1 MMRYSK
7 EIVNQI
13 KIIDEVLY
21 SLNLPSILK
30 NEYLVTDAINCEN
43 YLKLH
48 YNKPNNIFFSIVLNS
63 FGVQIDI
70 DEAKEILDLSLSSSK
85 EEKNF
90 KEFIKILFTSFI
102 RIKKYGKYYIKIT
115 FFNQKRECIKT
126 IRYIEINS
134 FSLNFKATL
143 KEYPPLYLSW

>member
-30 NEYLVTDAINCEN
+30 NKYFVTDTISCED

-48 YNKPNNIFFSIVLNS
+48 YNKPNNIFFSIILNS

-70 DEAKEILDLSLSSSK
+70 DEAKEILDLSLSSPK
-85 EEKNF
+85 EEKYF
-90 KEFIKILFTSFI
+90 KEFVKILFTSFI
-102 RIKKYGKYYIKIT
+102 RIKKYGKYYIKIS
-115 FFNQKRECIKT
+115 FFNQKREYVKT

>member
-1 MMRYSK
+1 MRYSK

-13 KIIDEVLY
+13 KIIDEV
-21 SLNLPSILK
+21 
-30 NEYLVTDAINCEN
+30 
-43 YLKLH
+43 
-48 YNKPNNIFFSIVLNS
+48 
-63 FGVQIDI
+63 
-70 DEAKEILDLSLSSSK
+70 LSSSK

-126 IRYIEINS
+126 IRYTEINS

>member
-1 MMRYSK
+1 MRYSK

-48 YNKPNNIFFSIVLNS
+48 YNKPNNILFSIMLNS
-63 FGVQIDI
+63 FEVQIDI
-70 DEAKEILDLSLSSSK
+70 DEAKEILDLSLSSPK
-85 EEKNF
+85 EEKYF
-90 KEFIKILFTSFI
+90 KEFVKILFTSFI
-102 RIKKYGKYYIKIT
+102 RIKKYDKYYIKIS
-115 FFNQKRECIKT
+115 FFNQKRECVKT

-134 FSLNFKATL
+134 FFFNF
-143 KEYPPLYLSW
+143 

>member
-1 MMRYSK
+1 MRYSK

-30 NEYLVTDAINCEN
+30 NEYFVTDAISCEN

-48 YNKPNNIFFSIVLNS
+48 YNKPNNIFFSIILNS

-70 DEAKEILDLSLSSSK
+70 DEAKEILDLSLSSPK
-85 EEKNF
+85 EEKYF
-90 KEFIKILFTSFI
+90 KEFVI
-102 RIKKYGKYYIKIT
+102 RIKKYGKYYINIS
-115 FFNQKRECIKT
+115 FFNQKRECVKT

>member
-1 MMRYSK
+1 MRHSK

-30 NEYLVTDAINCEN
+30 NKYFVTDTISCED

-48 YNKPNNIFFSIVLNS
+48 YNKPNNILFSIMLNS
-63 FGVQIDI
+63 FEVQIDI
-70 DEAKEILDLSLSSSK
+70 DEAKEILDLSLSSPK

-90 KEFIKILFTSFI
+90 KEFVKILFTSFI
-102 RIKKYGKYYIKIT
+102 RIKKYGKYYIKIS
-115 FFNQKRECIKT
+115 FFNQKREYVKT
-126 IRYIEINS
+126 IRYVEINS

>member
-30 NEYLVTDAINCEN
+30 NEYFVTDAISCEN
-43 YLKLH
+43 YLKL
-48 YNKPNNIFFSIVLNS
+48 YCNKPNNIFFSIVLNS

-70 DEAKEILDLSLSSSK
+70 DEAKEIRFITFLSK
-85 EEKNF
+85 RR
-90 KEFIKILFTSFI
+90 KIL
-102 RIKKYGKYYIKIT
+102 
-115 FFNQKRECIKT
+115 
-126 IRYIEINS
+126 
-134 FSLNFKATL
+134 
-143 KEYPPLYLSW
+143 

>member
-102 RIKKYGKYYIKIT
+102 RIKKYGKYYINIS
-115 FFNQKRECIKT
+115 FFNQKRECVKT

-134 FSLNFKATL
+134 FFFKF
-143 KEYPPLYLSW
+143 

>member
-30 NEYLVTDAINCEN
+30 NEYFVTDAISCEN

-48 YNKPNNIFFSIVLNS
+48 YNK
-63 FGVQIDI
+63 
-70 DEAKEILDLSLSSSK
+70 
-85 EEKNF
+85 NF
-90 KEFIKILFTSFI
+90 KEFVKILFTSFI
-102 RIKKYGKYYIKIT
+102 RIKK
-115 FFNQKRECIKT
+115 
-126 IRYIEINS
+126 IR
-134 FSLNFKATL
+134 
-143 KEYPPLYLSW
+143 

>member
-1 MMRYSK
+1 MRHSK

-30 NEYLVTDAINCEN
+30 NKYFVTDTISCED

-48 YNKPNNIFFSIVLNS
+48 YNKPNNIFFSIILNS

-70 DEAKEILDLSLSSSK
+70 DEAKEILDLSLSSPK
-85 EEKNF
+85 EEKYF
-90 KEFIKILFTSFI
+90 KEFVKNLFTSFI
-102 RIKKYGKYYIKIT
+102 RIKKYGKYYIKIS
-115 FFNQKRECIKT
+115 FFNQKREYVKT

-134 FSLNFKATL
+134 FSLNFKATS

>member
-48 YNKPNNIFFSIVLNS
+48 YNKPNNIFFSIILNS

-70 DEAKEILDLSLSSSK
+70 DEAKEIR
-85 EEKNF
+85 F
-90 KEFIKILFTSFI
+90 
-102 RIKKYGKYYIKIT
+102 IT
-115 FFNQKRECIKT
+115 FLSKRRKK
-126 IRYIEINS
+126 
-134 FSLNFKATL
+134 L
-143 KEYPPLYLSW
+143 

>member
-102 RIKKYGKYYIKIT
+102 RIKKYGKYYIKT
-115 FFNQKRECIKT
+115 LVFIKEMLKFK
-126 IRYIEINS
+126 IE
-134 FSLNFKATL
+134 L
-143 KEYPPLYLSW
+143 

>member
-1 MMRYSK
+1 MRYSK

-30 NEYLVTDAINCEN
+30 NKYFVTDTISCED

-48 YNKPNNIFFSIVLNS
+48 YNKPNNILFSIMLNS
-63 FGVQIDI
+63 FEVQIDI
-70 DEAKEILDLSLSSSK
+70 DEAKEILDLSLSSPK
-85 EEKNF
+85 EEKYF
-90 KEFIKILFTSFI
+90 KEFVKILFTSFI
-102 RIKKYGKYYIKIT
+102 RIKKYGKYYIKIS
-115 FFNQKRECIKT
+115 FFNQKREYVKT
-126 IRYIEINS
+126 IRYVEINS

-143 KEYPPLYLSW
+143 

>member
-30 NEYLVTDAINCEN
+30 NKYFVTDTISCED

-48 YNKPNNIFFSIVLNS
+48 YNKPNNIFFSIILNS

-70 DEAKEILDLSLSSSK
+70 DEAKEIR
-85 EEKNF
+85 F
-90 KEFIKILFTSFI
+90 
-102 RIKKYGKYYIKIT
+102 IT
-115 FFNQKRECIKT
+115 FLSKRRKK
-126 IRYIEINS
+126 
-134 FSLNFKATL
+134 L
-143 KEYPPLYLSW
+143 

>member
-30 NEYLVTDAINCEN
+30 NEYFVTDAISCEN

-70 DEAKEILDLSLSSSK
+70 DEAKEILDLSLSSPK

-90 KEFIKILFTSFI
+90 KEFVKILFTSFI
-102 RIKKYGKYYIKIT
+102 RIKK
-115 FFNQKRECIKT
+115 
-126 IRYIEINS
+126 IR
-134 FSLNFKATL
+134 
-143 KEYPPLYLSW
+143 

>member
-1 MMRYSK
+1 MRHSK

-48 YNKPNNIFFSIVLNS
+48 YNKPNNIFFSIILNS
-63 FGVQIDI
+63 FEVQIDI
-70 DEAKEILDLSLSSSK
+70 DEAKEILDLSLSSPK
-85 EEKNF
+85 EEKYF
-90 KEFIKILFTSFI
+90 KEFVKILFTSFI
-102 RIKKYGKYYIKIT
+102 KI
-115 FFNQKRECIKT
+115 NNAIHIVIIC
-126 IRYIEINS
+126 NS
-134 FSLNFKATL
+134 HSFKI
-143 KEYPPLYLSW
+143 